1 MLLLTSYKF
10 VLLIVAH
17 LDKKPGRW
25 VMRRIP
31 IDHAKPGMINAR
43 HIYSAEGRTL
53 LAAGIALNEYY
64 ISRLKELGV
73 HSLYIRDETT
83 EDLNIPEVVSER
95 TRLETVKTVRQIF
108 HSLESNRNINTRA
121 VRTAVDNI
129 LDEILT
135 NTDILVQL
143 SDIRSY
149 DDYNFY
155 HSVNVCILSLMTGVS
170 LGMNTLQL
178 RDLGVGALLHDVG
191 KIKVPES
198 ILNKPG
204 PLTPSEFEE
213 VKKHTIYGF
222 DILRQYPDISLLSSH
237 VAFQHH
243 ERIDGSGYPRGL
255 KESEIHEYA
264 RIVAVTDVYDA
275 LLADRVYRKA
285 LIPYQAI
292 QIITRGTYTFFDPR
306 IVGAFLENIAIYPV
320 GSLVQLNTGDIGF
333 VVDVNKKSPH
343 KPVIRRLLD
352 HHGQKV
358 KAPQEIDLDKLHT
371 VYIVKVF
378 NEELS
383 YSLLQ
388 EIENGKFK

>member
-1 MLLLTSYKF
+1 
-10 VLLIVAH
+10 
-17 LDKKPGRW
+17 
-25 VMRRIP
+25 MRRIS
-31 IDHAKPGMINAR
+31 IDQAKPGMVNAR

-53 LAAGIALNEYY
+53 LAAGIVLNEYY
-64 ISRLKELGV
+64 INRLKELGIY
-73 HSLYIRDETT
+73 SIYIRDEST
-83 EDLNIPEVVSER
+83 EELNLPEIVSER
-95 TRLETVKTVRQIF
+95 TRLETVKTVREAF
-108 HSLESNRNINTRA
+108 RALETNRNINTRA
-121 VRTAVDNI
+121 IRSAVDSI
-129 LDEILT
+129 LDEILS

-170 LGMNTLQL
+170 LGMNMLQL

-204 PLTPSEFEE
+204 PLTPAEFEE
-213 VKKHTIYGF
+213 VKKHTVYGF

-243 ERIDGSGYPRGL
+243 ERVDGSGYPRGL
-255 KESEIHEYA
+255 KENEIHEYA

-275 LLADRVYRKA
+275 LLADRVYRKG

-292 QIITRGTYTFFDPR
+292 QIITRGAYTSFDPR

-320 GSLVQLNTGDIGF
+320 GSVVQLNTGDIGI
-333 VVDVNKKSPH
+333 VVDVNKKSQH

-352 HHGQKV
+352 HRGQKV
-358 KAPQEIDLDKLHT
+358 KEPQEIDLDKLHT

-378 NEELS
+378 HDDLS

-388 EIENGKFK
+388 EIENGKN